1 MTEHQAP
8 FDLLQWLSDAARE
21 AFMREARDRRFKAR
35 TLIYAEG
42 EHGRQMYR
50 ILSGTVR
57 LLVARANGR
66 EVIYKFF
73 EPGDCFGVSVCI
85 DQEPYP
91 QTAEAG
97 SGTKVQVISVEAFNR
112 LREVDRSFDHALL
125 RLVTRQ
131 MRLLSAFT
139 AESHL
144 DNLPARVASRILTA
158 TQSFGQPGE
167 TGIRLKVHLSQTE
180 LALQVGTSRQ
190 SVNKILHQ
198 LQDEGAL
205 LVEYASLVII
215 DLDKIRRLTTERL

>member
-1 MTEHQAP
+1 MTEHYAP

-21 AFMREARDRRFKAR
+21 MFRREAKNHRLPAR

-42 EHGRQMYR
+42 ERGRKMYR
-50 ILSGTVR
+50 IVSGTVR
-57 LLVARANGR
+57 LSVARASGR

-91 QTAEAG
+91 QTAEAA
-97 SGTKVQVISVEAFNR
+97 SDTDVQVIGMEAFNR
-112 LREVDRSFDHALL
+112 LRQVDRSFDHALL
-125 RLVTRQ
+125 RLATRQ

-144 DNLPARVASRILTA
+144 DDLPARVASRILTA
-158 TQSFGQPGE
+158 TESFGQPVE
-167 TGIRLKVHLSQTE
+167 RGIRLKVHLSQTE

-190 SVNKILHQ
+190 SVNRILRQ
-198 LQDEGAL
+198 LQDDGAL
-205 LVEYASLVII
+205 IIEYASLVVI
-215 DLDKIRRLTTERL
+215 DLDKIRRLTLERM